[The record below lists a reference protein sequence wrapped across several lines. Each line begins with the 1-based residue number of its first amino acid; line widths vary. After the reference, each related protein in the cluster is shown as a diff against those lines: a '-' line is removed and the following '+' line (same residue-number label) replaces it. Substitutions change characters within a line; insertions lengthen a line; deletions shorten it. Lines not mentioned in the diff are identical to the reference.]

1 MTIQNIFIKSEKCRI
16 TDGGP
21 VVTREYRIG
30 DDSDTSDGLA
40 FLMGPYSS
48 WRNGDDR
55 LPTLGMQFSQNGEI
69 FVSDVQAQRTGEEEE
84 FQLGSNPITLHIWK
98 VTVEWRPI
106 SEPENRW
113 NNTPYF
119 DIQVFGETLNIDSL
133 CDWEGNRN
141 TNAAGEYFEDKLPIQ
156 TPVVVVRMTERNPLN
171 PPIFNLFGKTNAE
184 PWWNKGAG
192 YWLCRDVQGEW
203 VQEDPKVGGVNSDWG
218 TAGYWKNTYEFAYNP
233 QTWNLKKANVGY
245 YHLETIGTSP
255 TETRVRNVNADGSE
269 TIRPSLL
276 DLDGTLRDEE
286 LEPVLLSFAVYDSVE
301 FPSYF
306 PCPLTN
312 LNF

>member
-1 MTIQNIFIKSEKCRI
+1 MTIQHIFIKSEKCRI
-16 TDGGP
+16 TADGP

-69 FVSDVQAQRTGEEEE
+69 FVSDVQAQRTGEDEE
-84 FQLGSNPITLHIWK
+84 FQIGSNSVMLHIWK

-106 SEPENRW
+106 GGPENRW

-141 TNAAGEYFEDKLPIQ
+141 TNTAGEYFEDRLPIQ
-156 TPVVVVRMTERNPLN
+156 VPVVVVRMTERNPSN

-184 PWWNKGAG
+184 PWWNRGTG
-192 YWLCRDVQGEW
+192 CWLCRDVQGQW
-203 VQEDPKVGGVNSDWG
+203 VQEDPKVGGLHSDWE
-218 TAGYWKNTYEFAYNP
+218 TSGYWKNTYEFVYNP

-245 YHLETIGTSP
+245 YHLETTG
-255 TETRVRNVNADGSE
+255 TRVRNMNVDGSE
-269 TIRPSLL
+269 KIRPSLL
-276 DLDGTLRDEE
+276 NLDGTLRNEE
-286 LEPVLLSFAVYDSVE
+286 LEPVLLPFAVYDSIE
-301 FPSYF
+301 FPTYF